1 MKNIFLSLLASLLLT
16 PLVLAQSGL
25 DKAVVVAGLT
35 TTSGTNTFAWIALQ
49 PTDPGLLLG
58 KQIAVYRKTG
68 AVTSAA
74 PYARVAVIQPEAD
87 VRLVESLINRA
98 AGLGENIT
106 ELNTLLSEMLEK
118 ADAAGSVTTAQ
129 KLSALIISSWGH
141 DDKMRRLMMLAKQRP
156 SVAMCAGL
164 AHAERI
170 ASSGVVTF
178 ELRDFDA
185 AAGKDIG
192 IIGRVTVDPASP
204 MLLPAPGAPVELPD
218 KSAKGNLNATLR
230 WGTPNALRDLSPLHY
245 GYDLYRVTE
254 SRALAKGWNATP
266 PATTAALVADIG
278 TSKVNSLAILPDKT
292 LTNAEASNLADD
304 TVFVMDDNGRFKT
317 GGTVFADASAFYYF
331 VVARDLLGHGGT
343 PSAGTLV
350 TIWDR
355 LPPNAPRKLQVR
367 NQTDFVAGVRNQRL
381 RIEWEEPHLNPG
393 ESISAY
399 YVYRWLTPSEI
410 PAKSKHLDEVE
421 GRPDRNLVAILPGTQ
436 RWFEDDGSVATPAW
450 AEIDRIDGVRLRP
463 TAPLDHGKTFFY
475 TVRAVDNS
483 SCANYSGNSAPVW
496 GVLRDRKGPQ
506 GSNGSVLLNCFDP
519 TVVWNNI
526 TPIVATNVS
535 ADAAH
540 LKLVCSTSFQDP
552 LYAEFKAQKGT
563 GPASLLGR
571 ACFQIASGGR
581 EAVLNTDLPLSVYDP
596 GSLWC
601 RVGTAAGWV
610 SPWVKSNGDQ
620 GTNSSPAANKILQFK
635 WVATMSRNLLPGA
648 DCGWR
653 NQGIDHSTD
662 ATTDISGTFVPTA
675 DSAEWRIYRRVDGGN
690 ETLIAQGEIHPVGSA
705 VPIIWTDDAP
715 PSGNCTIC
723 YYLQLLDSNSNP
735 STMEQQGECI
745 VQSDAAWLPT
755 PMLEPLES
763 VPPSIT
769 PRMKVSWFCNPAGVE
784 RFEIWVGRRSGSA
797 PTSSGSGLSVDQEA
811 THPNYVSTE
820 ADAMGVD
827 FSVFQT
833 ALARHLNPSGSP
845 EFTVNLPVSASDEYI
860 VMVRAVGVGNYTS
873 RFAGSFSNVE
883 SASFTTRNFTFNPQ
897 VPWPERALP
906 SQASFHNGI
915 TATHLNVA
923 RLSPWKGNAVRIGEY
938 ADPLTTAVLTVG
950 TKNGQTSGGSSN
962 ILFYRVSTLNDPRD
976 RLYINDEVKTAE
988 PRESPAGCVLPI
1000 AMYRVQVANTNFSV
1014 VPGDIVQVTPMMER
1028 IAYVKNIMNGNVEV
1042 TDPWI
1047 TILHESDSPL
1057 TGTNPNYDHDIYL
1070 VDRQPVL
1077 KGARYKYLLV
1087 RFSPNKEI
1095 ERVIVTNT
1103 VDVP

>member
-1 MKNIFLSLLASLLLT
+1 MIRFSLSLLATLLLT
-16 PLVLAQSGL
+16 PLVIAQSGL
-25 DKAVVVAGLT
+25 DKAVIVAGLT
-35 TTSGTNTFAWIALQ
+35 TTNGPNTFAWIALQ
-49 PTDPGLLLG
+49 PTDPTLLVG

-68 AVTSAA
+68 PATSAT
-74 PYARVAVIQPEAD
+74 PYARVAVVQPEAD
-87 VRLVESLINRA
+87 VHLVESLINRA

-118 ADAAGSVTTAQ
+118 ANAAGGVTTAQ
-129 KLSALIISSWGH
+129 KLSTLISSSWGH

-170 ASSGVVTF
+170 AGAGLVTF

-185 AAGKDIG
+185 ATSKDLG
-192 IIGRVTVDPASP
+192 VIGRVTVDPGAP
-204 MLLPAPGAPVELPD
+204 LVLPAPGAPVELPD
-218 KSAKGNLNATLR
+218 TSAKGNLNATLR
-230 WGTPNALRDLSPLHY
+230 WGTPNGLRDLSPLHY
-245 GYDLYRVTE
+245 GYDLYRVTKA
-254 SRALAKGWNATP
+254 RALANGWNATP

-292 LTNAEASNLADD
+292 LTTVEAKNLADD

-317 GGTVFADASAFYYF
+317 GGTPFADASEFYYF

-343 PSAGTLV
+343 PSIGTLV
-350 TIWDR
+350 TLCDR
-355 LPPNAPRKLQVR
+355 LPPNAPRKVQVR
-367 NQTDFVAGVRNQRL
+367 NQIDFVAGVRQQRF
-381 RIEWEEPHLNPG
+381 RIEWEEPRLNPG

-399 YVYRWLTPSEI
+399 YVYRWRTPAEI
-410 PAKSKHLDEVE
+410 PGKSKHLDEVE
-421 GRPDRNLVAILPGTQ
+421 GKPDRNLVAILPGTQ
-436 RWFEDDGSVATPAW
+436 LWFEDDGSVAAPTW
-450 AEIDRIDGVRLRP
+450 ADIDLIDGVRLRP

-506 GSNGSVLLNCFDP
+506 GANGSVLLNCYDP

-526 TPIVATNVS
+526 TTLTTTNVS

-540 LKLVCSTSFQDP
+540 LKLVCLTSSQGPYF
-552 LYAEFKAQKGT
+552 AEFKAQKGT
-563 GPASLLGR
+563 GPITLLGR
-571 ACFQIASGGR
+571 AYFRSTGGGR
-581 EAVLNTDLPLSVYDP
+581 EAVVNTQLPLTVYDP
-596 GSLWC
+596 GALWC
-601 RVGTAAGWV
+601 RVGTDAGRM

-620 GTNSSPAANKILQFK
+620 GNDSSVAANKILQVK
-635 WVATMSRNLLPGA
+635 WTAAMTHNVVPGA
-648 DCGWR
+648 DCGWH
-653 NQGIDHSTD
+653 NQGIDHSTNT
-662 ATTDISGTFVPTA
+662 TTDITGTFISTPE
-675 DSAEWRIYRRVDGGN
+675 SAEWRIYRRVDGGN

-705 VPIIWTDDAP
+705 APITWTDDAP

-745 VQSDAAWLPT
+745 VQSDSAWVPT

-769 PRMKVSWFCNPAGVE
+769 PHMKVSWFCNPAGVE
-784 RFEIWVGRRSGSA
+784 RFEIWVGRRSGTA
-797 PTSSGSGLSVDQEA
+797 PSSTGSGLSVDQESA
-811 THPNYVSTE
+811 HPNYVSTE
-820 ADAMGVD
+820 ADATGVD

-845 EFTVNLPVSASDEYI
+845 EFTVTLPVSASDEYI
-860 VMVRAVGVGNYTS
+860 VMVRAVGVGVYPT
-873 RFAGSFSNVE
+873 RVAGSFSNVE
-883 SASFTTRNFTFNPQ
+883 TASFTSRNLIFNPQ

-906 SQASFHNGI
+906 AQADFHTGI
-915 TATHLNVA
+915 TATHLDVA

-938 ADPLTTAVLTVG
+938 ADPLTTPVLTVG
-950 TKNGQTSGGSSN
+950 TKDGQTGGGSAT
-962 ILFYRVSTLNDPRD
+962 LPFFRVSTLNDPRD
-976 RLYINDEVKTAE
+976 RLYTNEEVKTAE
-988 PRESPAGCVLPI
+988 PLESPSGCVLPV
-1000 AMYRVQVANTNFSV
+1000 AMYRVQVTNANFSV

-1028 IAYVKNIMNGNVEV
+1028 IAYVKNMINGNVEV

-1047 TILHESDSPL
+1047 TILHEADSPL
-1057 TGTNPNYDHDIYL
+1057 TGTNPTYDHDIFL

-1087 RFSPNKEI
+1087 RFSPTKEI